1 MTQRKVWSSA
11 LSAILLTGLLA
22 GCAGGNNAPAESG
35 GQSGAAGSGSEVKE
49 EAPKDVTLRFSW
61 WGSEVRHKAL
71 LEAIDLYTENNPH
84 VTIEPEYGGF
94 DGYYQKLVTQFAGGT
109 APDLTPL
116 SVDWIDELAVKSDL
130 VVDLYTLKDY
140 IDLDA
145 FDPAFLER
153 YAVFGGKLAGL
164 PMGVNGM
171 VNLYNK
177 DFFAKYDIPED
188 TKWDWQ
194 TIHEIGKRVHEQDPN
209 AYLLGMFDYRTFL
222 QPFVNQQTGNQW
234 IQDDKTLGFEA
245 DSLEAA
251 FAYYQQLLDDGVMQP
266 VEESSLYKD
275 LAENLQW
282 QQGNIGMM
290 FTLASTIA
298 KVKSYTPNLGV
309 SMYPVPTD
317 AKTSA
322 VLVNPSNPLAI
333 SKASKHP
340 EEAAKFA
347 SWLLTSPEAAAILKD
362 VYSVPVVQA
371 NADKLV
377 ADGAID
383 PTVNEAVQVAL
394 ENPGNPVNALSN
406 NQELNQIAQDIL
418 ERVAFKQL
426 SAADAAA
433 ELTARLDEKLSSMP

>member
-1 MTQRKVWSSA
+1 MTRKKLWSSA
-11 LSAILLTGLLA
+11 LSAILLTAVMA
-22 GCAGGNNAPAESG
+22 GCAGGSNSPDSTNS
-35 GQSGAAGSGSEVKE
+35 GSGVPG
-49 EAPKDVTLRFSW
+49 EAQQDVTLRFSW

-71 LEAIDLYTENNPH
+71 LEAIDLYMEGNPH
-84 VTIEPEYGGF
+84 VTIEPEYSGF

-116 SVDWIDELAVKSDL
+116 SIDWIDELAVKSDL
-130 VVDLYTLKDY
+130 VLDLYTLDEH

-145 FDPAFLER
+145 FDAEFLER
-153 YAVFGGKLAGL
+153 YAVFDGKLAGL

-177 DFFAKYDIPED
+177 DFFERFDIPED
-188 TKWDWQ
+188 TQWDWE
-194 TIHEIGKRVHEQDPN
+194 TIHAIGKRIHEEDPS

-245 DSLEAA
+245 EALEAA

-266 VEESSLYKD
+266 VAESSLYKD

-282 QQGNIGMM
+282 QEGNIGMM

-298 KVKSYTPNLGV
+298 KVKTYTPNLGV
-309 SMYPVPTD
+309 SMYPVPAD
-317 AKTSA
+317 ALTSA

-347 SWLLTSPEAAAILKD
+347 SWLLTSSEAAAILKD
-362 VYSVPVVQA
+362 VYSVPMVTA
-371 NADKLV
+371 NAEQLV

-383 PTVNEAVQVAL
+383 PTVAEAVQVAL
-394 ENPGNPVNALSN
+394 ENPGDPVNGLSN

-418 ERVAFKQL
+418 DRVAFKQL
-426 SAADAAA
+426 TPGQAAAD
-433 ELTARLDEKLSSMP
+433 LMARLDEKLGTMP

>member
-1 MTQRKVWSSA
+1 MRHRKVWPSA
-11 LSAILLTGLLA
+11 LSAILLTGVLA
-22 GCAGGNNAPAESG
+22 GCAGGDGGNSPQNSGNSG
-35 GQSGAAGSGSEVKE
+35 GSGDDSPQEVS
-49 EAPKDVTLRFSW
+49 LRFSW

-71 LEAIDLYTENNPH
+71 LDAIDLYTENNPH
-84 VTIEPEYGGF
+84 VTIEPEYSGF

-130 VVDLYTLKDY
+130 VVDLYTLDEY

-145 FDPAFLER
+145 FDADFLER
-153 YAVFGGKLAGL
+153 YAVFDGKLAGL

-171 VNLYNK
+171 VNLYNQ
-177 DFFAKYDIPED
+177 DFFDRFDIPED
-188 TKWDWQ
+188 TVWDWE
-194 TIHEIGKRVHEQDPN
+194 TIHTIGKRVHEEDPN

-234 IQDDKTLGFEA
+234 IQDDKTVGFEA
-245 DSLEAA
+245 DALEAA

-266 VEESSLYKD
+266 IAESSLYKD

-282 QQGNIGMM
+282 QEGNIGMM

-298 KVKSYTPNLGV
+298 KVKTYTPNLGV
-309 SMYPVPTD
+309 SMYPVPAD
-317 AKTSA
+317 ALTSA

-347 SWLLTSPEAAAILKD
+347 SWLLTSSEAAAILKD
-362 VYSVPVVQA
+362 VYSVPVVAA
-371 NADKLV
+371 NAEQLV

-383 PTVNEAVQVAL
+383 STVAEAVQIAM
-394 ENPGNPVNALSN
+394 ENPGNPVNGLSN

-418 ERVAFKQL
+418 DRVAFKQL
-426 SAADAAA
+426 SPDQAAAD
-433 ELTARLDEKLSSMP
+433 LMARLDEKLRSMP